1 MFGLFSVGFLVFAA
15 KALKIKILAGSAT
28 DPEKQEAE
36 ERPAIVLAMSP
47 KSDKQGKLIF
57 TFIGEMLISYI
68 LKDLFQVTLHSHL
81 HPSHLLT
88 IKDEVVQGCKAR
100 KVISEVYTSFV
111 LQCTVSGR

>member
-15 KALKIKILAGSAT
+15 KALKIKILAASAT

-47 KSDKQGKLIF
+47 KQGKLIF

-88 IKDEVVQGCKAR
+88 IKDEIVQGCKAR
-100 KVISEVYTSFV
+100 KVISEVYTSFA

>member
-47 KSDKQGKLIF
+47 KSNTQGKLIF
-57 TFIGEMLISYI
+57 RFIREMLISYI
-68 LKDLFQVTLHSHL
+68 LKDVFQVTLHVQFTSAPFKPFNHQKWSC
-81 HPSHLLT
+81 PLLP
-88 IKDEVVQGCKAR
+88 
-100 KVISEVYTSFV
+100 
-111 LQCTVSGR
+111 L